1 MTQVITLQ
9 AQKREKA
16 GKGAARADRKNGL
29 LPIVLYGNKQPALSL
44 TVSFNEVLKLLNHG
58 GFKRADFIIE
68 VDGESHKAKFQ
79 AMQEHPVVTKP
90 IHIDFVRAA

>member
-1 MTQVITLQ
+1 MTEVITLQ

-29 LPIVLYGNKQPALSL
+29 LPIVIYGNKQPALSL

-58 GFKRADFIIE
+58 GFKTADFTIE
-68 VDGESHKAKFQ
+68 VDGKSHKVKFQ
-79 AMQEHPVVTKP
+79 TMQEHPVQTRP
-90 IHIDFVRAA
+90 IHIDFVRVA